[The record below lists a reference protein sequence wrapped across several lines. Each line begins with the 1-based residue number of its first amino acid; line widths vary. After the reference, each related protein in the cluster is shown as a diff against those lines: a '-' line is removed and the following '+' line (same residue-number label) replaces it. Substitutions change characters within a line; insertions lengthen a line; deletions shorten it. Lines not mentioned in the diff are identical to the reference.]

1 MAKEVMILNDSD
13 FAAMVPT
20 EAALDCYK
28 FATAM
33 AGVEMDEEA
42 EADFIVKRNA
52 KRGWLELAE
61 LKSRFEKAAESI
73 KTALKH
79 TFNVGGVDD
88 LPNAKECGY
97 KVSWSK
103 PSYTYEWMVDGFGPD
118 VMQRLQEMGLCSV
131 DQVLNL
137 CGVNIFAKAAG
148 ISQEKMFELFPEYVC
163 AKAKESTLKIQ

>member
-1 MAKEVMILNDSD
+1 MAKEVMILNNSD

-33 AGVEMDEEA
+33 AGVEMDEET
-42 EADFIVKRNA
+42 EADFIAKRNA

-61 LKSRFEKAAESI
+61 LKIRFEKAAESI

-97 KVSWSK
+97 TAKWDK
-103 PSYTYEWMVDGFGPD
+103 QSYTYEFVDGAGVPVVLALIDKGLVTPEQIYGVVSVSNVVKASGIAVEKLMEMIPD
-118 VMQRLQEMGLCSV
+118 T
-131 DQVLNL
+131 
-137 CGVNIFAKAAG
+137 I
-148 ISQEKMFELFPEYVC
+148 VC
-163 AKAKESTLKIQ
+163 KPKERKLTIK

>member
-1 MAKEVMILNDSD
+1 MNNSD

-42 EADFIVKRNA
+42 EADFIAKRNA

-88 LPNAKECGY
+88 LPNAKECGCKLEQAQLY
-97 KVSWSK
+97 LR
-103 PSYTYEWMVDGFGPD
+103 MDG
-118 VMQRLQEMGLCSV
+118 
-131 DQVLNL
+131 
-137 CGVNIFAKAAG
+137 
-148 ISQEKMFELFPEYVC
+148 
-163 AKAKESTLKIQ
+163 